1 MSSHCFVF
9 VPLNSRLSDKKSSN
23 IIPTKHARIKINNLY
38 SKIITITK
46 NSDVISH
53 LDNINI

>member
-1 MSSHCFVF
+1 MQSRRLLGTVV
-9 VPLNSRLSDKKSSN
+9 VPLNPDKTSSN
-23 IIPTKHARIKINNLY
+23 IISTNHASIKINNLY